1 MVSSSLIFFLFCTKI
16 FKNDMIDKINAA
28 FFKDLQHKNAVE
40 LQKQHFM
47 YAKVILNA
55 GKEIAV
61 KRLHP
66 WIFSGAI
73 ARTEGSPIDGD
84 VVEVFDKKLSYL
96 ATGHFY
102 KGSIAVKIFSHVQTV
117 IDENFWFAKLQ
128 IAFYLRTKIIFGN
141 RGEATNCYRL
151 IHGEGDGFPGLILDF
166 YKGVVVF
173 QAHTVGMWREKEKI
187 MAGLQQIYS
196 KSLLAI
202 YDKSKETLPDEFSKM
217 VENSYIFTH
226 ANIQERAANRFTH
239 SPPHEVA
246 ENDNKFLIDWET
258 GQKTG
263 FFLDQR
269 DNRALLA
276 QYSKDKKVLNAFC
289 YSGGFSVYAL
299 KAGAEIVHSVDV
311 SKKAIELV
319 SQNVALNFGET
330 DKHEAYAEDV
340 MGFLK
345 QNDQTYDLI
354 ILDPP
359 AYAKNIAKRHN
370 AVQGYKRLNIE
381 GIKRLAK
388 GGILFTFSCSQV
400 VDRELFYHTV
410 VSAALEVG
418 RQVRVLHHLTQG
430 AEDRK
435 SVV

>member
-1 MVSSSLIFFLFCTKI
+1 
-16 FKNDMIDKINAA
+16 
-28 FFKDLQHKNAVE
+28 
-40 LQKQHFM
+40 M

-73 ARTEGSPIDGD
+73 ARTEGNPTDGD
-84 VVEVFDKKLSYL
+84 VVEIFDKKNTYL
-96 ATGHFY
+96 ATGHYY
-102 KGSIAVKIFSHVQTV
+102 KGSIAVKIFSYTV
-117 IDENFWFAKLQ
+117 TEINEAFWLEKLQ
-128 IAFYLRTKIIFGN
+128 TAYKLRQTISFQG
-141 RGEATNCYRL
+141 GSGVVNCYRL

-166 YKGVVVF
+166 YNGVIVF
-173 QAHTVGMWREKEKI
+173 QAHTIGMWREKEKI
-187 MAGLQQIYS
+187 VAGLKQIYGE
-196 KSLLAI
+196 SLI
-202 YDKSKETLPDEFSKM
+202 GVYDKSSETLPAEFAKTMQNTYLFNDS
-217 VENSYIFTH
+217 VNELLPHAIF
-226 ANIQERAANRFTH
+226 
-239 SPPHEVA
+239 

-258 GQKTG
+258 GQNTG

-269 DNRALLA
+269 DNRALLG
-276 QYSKDKKVLNAFC
+276 QYAKNKKVLNAFC

-299 KAGAEIVHSVDV
+299 KAGAELVHSVDV

-319 SQNVALNFGET
+319 NQNVALNFGET

-340 MGFLK
+340 MNYLK
-345 QNDQTYDLI
+345 NNDQFYDLI
-354 ILDPP
+354 VLDPP

-370 AVQGYKRLNIE
+370 AVQGYKRLNVE

-400 VDRELFYHTV
+400 VDRELFYNTI

-418 RQVRVLHHLTQG
+418 RQVRVLHQLTQG
-430 AEDRK
+430 ADHPVSLFHPEGSYLK
-435 SVV
+435 GLVLYVE